1 MLITV
6 ATQSAMNLHNI
17 LVKAVLGAPM
27 FFLETTDSGSL
38 LNRFSQ
44 DMSMVDLAVPVSIF
58 AVILSELA
66 VLHTKL
72 TGQSRLTYP
81 LQVSLV

>member
-17 LVKAVLGAPM
+17 LIQEVLSAPI
-27 FFLETTDSGSL
+27 FFLESTDSGSL

-58 AVILSELA
+58 AVILSEPA
-66 VLHTKL
+66 VLHIKL
-72 TGQSRLTYP
+72 TG
-81 LQVSLV
+81 